1 MVDVVVTTM
10 GWDVMD
16 GMGWYYGYYFD
27 AIHWCVSDDIARPP
41 SCYANASR
49 REKKTKRENRRFGNG
64 CFFFW
69 GVRIH
74 YHTIQTWLGI
84 TVRLES
90 EKPGL
95 DIWKFISHASSQIN
109 HWGIRALCRIMGMR
123 PTFFFA
129 NFLSCNNRWRF
140 SDFSIKWRSS
150 FLIGT
155 CQHHPQPRFRDLFG
169 SGGSH
174 ERVPVLVHCWGPG
187 REVEVMTPSVSRS
200 VRSFSKMS
208 NKLHFLLK
216 LTSRPWK

>member
-1 MVDVVVTTM
+1 
-10 GWDVMD
+10 MD

-27 AIHWCVSDDIARPP
+27 AIHWCGSDDIARPP

-49 REKKTKRENRRFGNG
+49 RKKKRNG
-64 CFFFW
+64 RTGGLGTAVCFFF

-74 YHTIQTWLGI
+74 YHTIQTWLEI
-84 TVRLES
+84 TVKLES

-109 HWGIRALCRIMGMR
+109 DWGIRALCRIMGMR
-123 PTFFFA
+123 ATFFFD
-129 NFLSCNNRWRF
+129 NFLSCNTRWRF

-155 CQHHPQPRFRDLFG
+155 CRHHPQPHFGDLFG

-174 ERVPVLVHCWGPG
+174 ERVPVLVHCWGPFLKGG

-200 VRSFSKMS
+200 VTSFSKMS
-208 NKLHFLLK
+208 NKLHFPLK